1 MGYAI
6 IRDGKSIELT
16 NGEIYAAYRC
26 QENMFR
32 MQDARS
38 HINELI
44 INELVKN
51 EVNEGKINKLKKLNE
66 SDIEILVERFLDK
79 YDCNYDENTLWE
91 RVINNYIT

>member
-1 MGYAI
+1 MGYVI
-6 IRDGKSIELT
+6 IRDGESIELT
-16 NGEIYAAYRC
+16 NGEVYAAYRY

-32 MQDARS
+32 MQDARC

-44 INELVKN
+44 KN

-66 SDIEILVERFLDK
+66 SDVEILAKRFLDK

-91 RVINNYIT
+91 LIINDYIA

>member
-16 NGEIYAAYRC
+16 NGEVYAAYRY

-38 HINELI
+38 HIDELI
-44 INELVKN
+44 ENGLNEK
-51 EVNEGKINKLKKLNE
+51 KINKLKKLN
-66 SDIEILVERFLDK
+66 DADVEILAERFLDE

-91 RVINNYIT
+91 LIINDYIA